1 MQLILY
7 TGPHCRLCHDAEQL
21 LYQAGLSASQIE
33 KVDITTSLE
42 LKKKYGFS
50 IPVIQNKETGA
61 ELFWPF
67 DLVGLVGFI
76 EG

>member
-1 MQLILY
+1 MQVILY

-21 LYQAGLSASQIE
+21 LYQAGLSASQIT

-42 LKKKYGFS
+42 LKKRYGLS
-50 IPVIQNKETGA
+50 IPVVQNQESEA

-67 DLVGLVGFI
+67 DLAGLVNFL
-76 EG
+76 EK